1 MNCYSQKV
9 TNMEEYELESF
20 NEENDTETQ
29 TDGPV
34 NEDPYLFDFK
44 GIREKNGMS
53 IEDIA
58 ELLGITPG
66 HVKKIE
72 RKVVPLTDEIAKKFS
87 ELYQMDI
94 RPYRLPKIDTPEVN
108 SFEPKTIIPSKKLD
122 LFSDSSGKALNLAL
136 KRKHAK
142 AANKL
147 MSLYQKIGDIR
158 AIVDSVFLEGGDD

>member
-1 MNCYSQKV
+1 MNCYSLKV

-87 ELYQMDI
+87 
-94 RPYRLPKIDTPEVN
+94 
-108 SFEPKTIIPSKKLD
+108 
-122 LFSDSSGKALNLAL
+122 
-136 KRKHAK
+136 
-142 AANKL
+142 
-147 MSLYQKIGDIR
+147 
-158 AIVDSVFLEGGDD
+158 